1 MLPREL
7 ISGPGLRLVVF
18 GFLLSLFSS
27 FGQTFFIALFGA
39 EIRAEYGLSNGGF
52 GAVYSLANLASGL
65 TMIWLGAVLDRMSLL
80 RYAAGATLALGA
92 ACVLM
97 ALAQSTVLLALA
109 LFGLRLS
116 GQGMLSHAAVTGMA
130 RAFQQSRGKAIAI
143 AALGH
148 PAGEALLPIAAVGA
162 AVLLGWRGVWLG
174 AAALLLAALLSLV
187 ALLAR
192 HGDWRQAAPA
202 TGAEAAAPSFT
213 RADLLRDGRFHLLC
227 PALVGPPFIVT
238 GLFFHQVPLVE
249 AKGWQLAM
257 FASSFAA
264 YALASTAGAV
274 LCGALVDRAGA
285 VRLMPFYLL
294 PLALG
299 CMVLALGEQPLLAF
313 AFMSLAGL
321 GAGATAAIVAAM
333 WAESMAPAISARS
346 GRSRPRSG

>member
-7 ISGPGLRLVVF
+7 ISGPGLRLVIF

-52 GAVYSLANLASGL
+52 GAIYSLANLTSGL

-80 RYAAGATLALGA
+80 RYAAGATVALGA

-97 ALAQSTVLLALA
+97 ALGQSAVLLALA

-130 RAFQQSRGKAIAI
+130 RAFQRSRGKAIAI

-148 PAGEALLPIAAVGA
+148 PAGEALLPIGAVGA
-162 AVLLGWRGVWLG
+162 AALLGWRGVWLG
-174 AAALLLAALLSLV
+174 AAALLLAALLSLI

-192 HGDWRQAAPA
+192 HDRWRQAAPA
-202 TGAEAAAPSFT
+202 AGAEAAAPSFT
-213 RADLLRDGRFHLLC
+213 RADLLRDGRFYLLC
-227 PALVGPPFIVT
+227 PALVGPPFVVT

-264 YALASTAGAV
+264 YAVASTAGSV
-274 LCGALVDRAGA
+274 LCGALVDRVG
-285 VRLMPFYLL
+285 
-294 PLALG
+294 
-299 CMVLALGEQPLLAF
+299 
-313 AFMSLAGL
+313 
-321 GAGATAAIVAAM
+321 
-333 WAESMAPAISARS
+333 RS
-346 GRSRPRSG
+346 G